1 MNYIN
6 EKVYLEYHSK
16 LRERVHSLYGVA
28 NADMYKVFISE
39 RNILIVLFV
48 TVKTCL
54 FLVSG
59 ACAEQC
65 ACKGQDSMFNEEADK
80 IPATVKM
87 LSMIFQ

>member
-1 MNYIN
+1 M
-6 EKVYLEYHSK
+6 
-16 LRERVHSLYGVA
+16 HSLYGVA

-39 RNILIVLFV
+39 RHLLIVLFV
-48 TVKTCL
+48 TVEICF
-54 FLVSG
+54 FLVPG

-80 IPATVKM
+80 LAATVKI